1 MKRYLILLLILASC
15 KSQPQGNPFGDKAQ
29 PVHVAEVKAQDVPLY
44 IEVMGRIDSPLTV
57 ELRAQVNG
65 KLKEMHVAQG
75 QEVKAGDRLFT
86 IEPASYQASVDQARA
101 THTKDESAL
110 TFAKAKLERYQP
122 LAKQEYVSQLHY
134 DQFHNDV
141 DTLASQA
148 LCSQAALELAEID
161 LGYCTITAPMD
172 GKIGEARVDPGN
184 LVGPADP
191 TPLAELRQLDPI
203 NVRFT
208 LTQKDFQA
216 IKATHRDMELAIEVI
231 EENGNKKTGQVYF
244 IDNHLDTSTG
254 TLLCKGK
261 LANEERALWPGE
273 YVRVRLTTKSLP
285 QALLVPIAAV
295 QLGQSG
301 PYVYIVKPDMTVEM
315 RQVTV
320 EARQDGQV
328 IISSGLNAGES
339 AVIDGQLNLRPGSK
353 VSVSK
358 VSDTTDKP

>member
-1 MKRYLILLLILASC
+1 MKRFLFLILILASC
-15 KSQPQGNPFGDKAQ
+15 QSQPQGNPFGEKAQ

-57 ELRAQVNG
+57 ELRAQVTG

-75 QEVKAGDRLFT
+75 QEVKAGDLLFT
-86 IEPASYQASVDQARA
+86 IDPAPYQASVDSAKA
-101 THTKDESAL
+101 TLKKDEAAL
-110 TFAKAKLERYQP
+110 AFAKTKLERYQP

-148 LCSQAALELAEID
+148 LCAQAALDLAEID

-184 LVGPADP
+184 LVGPQDP
-191 TPLAELRQLDPI
+191 TPLTELRQLDPI
-203 NVRFT
+203 QVRFA
-208 LTQKDFQA
+208 LTQNDFQA
-216 IKATHRDMELAIEVI
+216 IKVTHRDMDLAIEVI
-231 EENGNKKTGQVYF
+231 EQNGNKRMGQVYF

-254 TLLCKGK
+254 TLLCKGI
-261 LANEERALWPGE
+261 LTNEDRALWPGE
-273 YVRVRLTTKSLP
+273 YVRVRLMTKTLP

-301 PYVYIVKPDMTVEM
+301 PYVYIVKPDMSVDM
-315 RQVTV
+315 RLVTV

-328 IISSGLNAGES
+328 VISSGLQAGES

-358 VSDTTDKP
+358 VSVSDK